1 MAQIVN
7 VVVDKSYRPTVS
19 HIPHLEQF
27 HEVELAW
34 RLPRSM
40 TWTYILK
47 AEKVAVMAILANK
60 NWRKK
65 CVNLDK
71 TKIATKV
78 RKS

>member
-1 MAQIVN
+1 MIFEFLVN
-7 VVVDKSYRPTVS
+7 QMVLLYLM
-19 HIPHLEQF
+19 ILMNL
-27 HEVELAW
+27 LA
-34 RLPRSM
+34 
-40 TWTYILK
+40 YILK

-71 TKIATKV
+71 AKIATKA